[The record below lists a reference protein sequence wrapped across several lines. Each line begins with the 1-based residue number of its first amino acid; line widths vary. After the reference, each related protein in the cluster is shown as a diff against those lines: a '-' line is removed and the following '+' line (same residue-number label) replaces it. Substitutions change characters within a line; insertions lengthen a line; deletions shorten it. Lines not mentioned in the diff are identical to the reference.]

1 MQLRTKRIATV
12 FYTRNRGDGEG
23 RRDASRK
30 MFQTIVAG
38 WCAGKSR
45 LIYALLK
52 EFERPRVGEGNLVN
66 GAKCSVSLLGGGG
79 HKEERSVSGA
89 R

>member
-1 MQLRTKRIATV
+1 
-12 FYTRNRGDGEG
+12 
-23 RRDASRK
+23 

-79 HKEERSVSGA
+79 G
-89 R
+89 